1 MDPLDRARRLSTVEQ
16 IATLMSNVSDS
27 MVREAAAYTCIWGRI
42 DPDGNRD
49 VIDLRISL
57 LRELIDRG
65 EHTGLSGPV
74 ARTPRY
80 ERLC

>member
-1 MDPLDRARRLSTVEQ
+1 MTRAERARNLYSVEQ
-16 IATLMSNVSDS
+16 VAALMADADPT
-27 MVREAAAYTCIWGRI
+27 VREVAAYTCIWGPI

-65 EHTGLSGPV
+65 ERTGLSGPV

-80 ERLC
+80 QRLC

>member
-1 MDPLDRARRLSTVEQ
+1 MGSSDRTQHLYTVEQ
-16 IATLMSNVSDS
+16 VAALMAKVLDP
-27 MVREAAAYTCIWGRI
+27 MVREVAAYTCIWGPI

-57 LRELIDRG
+57 LRELIERG
-65 EHTGLSGPV
+65 ERTGYSGPV

-80 ERLC
+80 ERTY